1 MTPQGLPLHHMRLKK
16 GCLVMLT
23 RNLNPADGHC
33 NGTRYIVT
41 DMQKHVIKAEIP
53 SGQHK
58 GKVLFIPRI
67 DNRPPKHSTPQRSRL
82 QFPIKL
88 AFSMTS
94 NKSQGQSLQQI
105 GIYLK
110 SPFFYHGQMY
120 VATSRC
126 GNRNHIKYFIPQNAT
141 GSKILKS
148 KKTENYFTQN
158 VVYTEIF
165 SLSKK

>member
-1 MTPQGLPLHHMRLKK
+1 
-16 GCLVMLT
+16 MLT
-23 RNLNPADGHC
+23 RNLNPAEGHC

-58 GKVLFIPRI
+58 GKIIFIPRI
-67 DNRPPKHSTPQRSRL
+67 DNRPGKYYSPQLSRL
-82 QFPIKL
+82 QFPIRL

-110 SPFFYHGQMY
+110 STFFDHGQMY

-126 GNRNHIKYFIPQNAT
+126 GNRNQIKYCIPNNSSGSQLLIEQKKEKYFI
-141 GSKILKS
+141 
-148 KKTENYFTQN
+148 QN
-158 VVYTEIF
+158 VVYNEIF
-165 SLSKK
+165 ALRKK